1 MKERTLM
8 KKITILALHLNY
20 GGIERFITNLAN
32 SISNDYEVEI
42 VSTYKL
48 LDKPFFKLNDNI
60 NVKYLITN
68 LKPNRQIIK
77 DCIKRFRLIKLFK
90 ELIKSVKVL
99 YLKKHLMIK
108 YIKKCDSDIIISTR
122 DIHNIWLG
130 KYAKEGI
137 LKIGSEHNDIDSLKY
152 IKKISSTAKNLDYF
166 VVVSKKMVNDYQ
178 SNLNIPVI
186 YIPNSIE
193 YIPIN
198 FSNLNTNNIISVG
211 RLEKVK
217 GYEDL
222 IDVFKIVISNNKD
235 IVLNIVGTGSQ
246 ESILENKIKELKLEN
261 NIKLLGFKDSNE
273 LGELYSESSLYVM
286 SSFSESFGLV
296 LIEAMSHKLPCIAFD
311 SANGAREL
319 IENANNGFLISNRD
333 KEEMANKILE
343 LIKNKDKINFLG
355 ENALIT
361 SKRYLSSNTKKKWV
375 DIFEK

>member
-90 ELIKSVKVL
+90 ELIKSVKIL

-108 YIKKCDSDIIISTR
+108 YIKNCDSDIIISTR

-137 LKIGSEHNDIDSLKY
+137 LKIGSEHNDIDSIKY

-166 VVVSKKMVNDYQ
+166 VVVSKKMVNDYE

-193 YIPIN
+193 SIPIN

-211 RLEKVK
+211 RLEKIK

-273 LGELYSESSLYVM
+273 LSKLYSESSLYVM
-286 SSFSESFGLV
+286 SSFTESFGLV

-319 IENANNGFLISNRD
+319 IENAKNGFLISNRD